1 MFLCEFVM
9 IFIARTH
16 IPTPRLA
23 VSGGGSVAAAAAAA
37 ERAAV

>member
-1 MFLCEFVM
+1 M

-23 VSGGGSVAAAAAAA
+23 VSGGGDGSVAAAAAAA
-37 ERAAV
+37 TERAAV